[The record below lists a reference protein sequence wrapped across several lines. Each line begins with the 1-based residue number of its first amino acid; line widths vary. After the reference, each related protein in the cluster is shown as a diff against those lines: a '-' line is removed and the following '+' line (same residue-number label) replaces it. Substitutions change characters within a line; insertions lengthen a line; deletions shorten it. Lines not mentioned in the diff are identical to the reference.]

1 MCSSDLPC
9 PHGDVKCLLGDRMVM
24 TSPSVVINNFISL
37 AVNPFASS
45 KQTLHISMHLHSQ
58 HTLFL
63 SRGAQLFIL
72 SRASRERGLGDGVCE
87 RVATVHNTSPSSLG
101 ARTPRE
107 TLTTGQTNTHHCS
120 SSFQV
125 ESPEEGTKKKQETL
139 PKEQAKGLS
148 RDHQQAA
155 SSLLQRV
162 LTLQS

>member
-1 MCSSDLPC
+1 
-9 PHGDVKCLLGDRMVM
+9 M
-24 TSPSVVINNFISL
+24 TTSASWGTAGSRHPQACNEQFYFL
-37 AVNPFASS
+37 SS
-45 KQTLHISMHLHSQ
+45 KYICFLQANPVHQHACICIPQ

-63 SRGAQLFIL
+63 SRGPRLVSL
-72 SRASRERGLGDGVCE
+72 SRASRERGLGDSAYE

-125 ESPEEGTKKKQETL
+125 ESPEEGAKKKQETL
-139 PKEQAKGLS
+139 LKEQAKGLS

-155 SSLLQRV
+155 TTTPLQRV